1 MNIHSLDLR
10 IITWLRR
17 AAMPLAR
24 TAIFIVYFFF
34 GILKIFNL
42 SPASPL
48 ALALTEKT
56 IGATNFH
63 FAFLVLAIAE
73 CIIGILFLFPK
84 ATRLVIPLLLIHM
97 VIVCSPLILVPELAW
112 SHPLVPSLEG
122 QYIIKNVVIVAL
134 AVGIAAQAHPLKTQT
149 NQSPKQ
155 PLDQG
160 RLP

>member
-1 MNIHSLDLR
+1 MDIHSLDLR

-24 TAIFIVYFFF
+24 IAIFIVYFFF
-34 GILKIFNL
+34 GILKIFDL

-48 ALALTEKT
+48 ALALTEET
-56 IGATNFH
+56 IGAANFDV
-63 FAFLVLAIAE
+63 AFLALAVVE

-84 ATRLVIPLLLIHM
+84 ATRIVIPLLLIHM

-112 SHPLVPSLEG
+112 SRALVPSLEG

-134 AVGIAAQAHPLKTQT
+134 AVGIAAQAQPLKS
-149 NQSPKQ
+149 QSSQ
-155 PLDQG
+155 P
-160 RLP
+160 RK

>member
-1 MNIHSLDLR
+1 MDIHALDLR

-24 TAIFIVYFFF
+24 VAIFIVYFYF

-48 ALALTEKT
+48 AFALTEKT
-56 IGATNFH
+56 IGAANFH
-63 FAFLVLAIAE
+63 LAFLTLAVVE
-73 CIIGILFLFPK
+73 CLIGILFLIPK

-112 SHPLVPSLEG
+112 SHPFVPTLEG
-122 QYIIKNVVIVAL
+122 QYIIKNVIIVAL
-134 AVGIAAQAHPLKTQT
+134 AVGIAAQARPLKSMPSRSRT
-149 NQSPKQ
+149 
-155 PLDQG
+155 
-160 RLP
+160 